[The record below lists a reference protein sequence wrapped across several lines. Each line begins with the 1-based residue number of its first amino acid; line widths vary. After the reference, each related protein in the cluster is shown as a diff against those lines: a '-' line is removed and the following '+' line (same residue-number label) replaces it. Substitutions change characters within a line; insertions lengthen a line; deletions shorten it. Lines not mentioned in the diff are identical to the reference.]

1 MILLN
6 IVAITFIDKIRDYY
20 KEKCTPDLNC
30 VCNDSEENCSCT
42 YNDRIISCPANLVKA
57 PESAE

>member
-1 MILLN
+1 MKD
-6 IVAITFIDKIRDYY
+6 ITFIDKIRDYY

-42 YNDRIISCPANLVKA
+42 YDDRIISCPANLVKA